1 MISVRN
7 FRTFTVH
14 VHFQID
20 NLLVLS
26 GGERMNEQRGLLS
39 GYLDMY
45 RRLVN
50 PELLYVNVS
59 FAGKSCG

>member
-1 MISVRN
+1 
-7 FRTFTVH
+7 
-14 VHFQID
+14 
-20 NLLVLS
+20 
-26 GGERMNEQRGLLS
+26 MNEQRGLLS

-59 FAGKSCG
+59 FAGKSCGYVLSFSFTFFNSMCLTDKVLLGCPH